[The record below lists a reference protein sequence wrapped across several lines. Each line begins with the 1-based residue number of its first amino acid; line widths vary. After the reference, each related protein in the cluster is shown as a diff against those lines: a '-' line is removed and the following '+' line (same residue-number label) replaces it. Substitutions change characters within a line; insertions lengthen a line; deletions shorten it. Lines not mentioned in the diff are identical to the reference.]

1 MSVSFTFF
9 KCVFMLTSTPAGS
22 TRGFAR
28 DGGGETFASD
38 KKKTGGARV
47 RAANVFAR
55 DLAPARRERNVSR
68 TFALRTRFR
77 DWPASRE
84 KRAGCDAA
92 SASRATVPTSDGA
105 AADRSV
111 YQAHAPMTVPCTT
124 VPFLS
129 SMVHVSWLSFCK
141 KRTSFIVLHR
151 PPRVSRSCARAGLR
165 PDLPARAASPIE
177 TPTEAS
183 YDDRR

>member
-1 MSVSFTFF
+1 MPS
-9 KCVFMLTSTPAGS
+9 
-22 TRGFAR
+22 
-28 DGGGETFASD
+28 
-38 KKKTGGARV
+38 KTYV
-47 RAANVFAR
+47 
-55 DLAPARRERNVSR
+55 
-68 TFALRTRFR
+68 
-77 DWPASRE
+77 
-84 KRAGCDAA
+84 KRYIDAA
-92 SASRATVPTSDGA
+92 SDGA
-105 AADRSV
+105 AADRTV

-141 KRTSFIVLHR
+141 KRTSFIVFYR